1 MAHSN
6 GSLKR
11 EEGKYEEIV
20 EALPRLRFSEVI
32 YDRLMQ
38 NLTASQR
45 NVIFLHIFLRQAGYV
60 VKQRKYNSQVII
72 PASSYVHDVL
82 WKLGYDPEIVELAAR
97 AAEELQH

>member
-1 MAHSN
+1 M
-6 GSLKR
+6 L
-11 EEGKYEEIV
+11 EEVRTKAPQHYEEIV
-20 EALPRLRFSEVI
+20 EALPRLRFSESA
-32 YDRLMQ
+32 YDRLTR

-45 NVIFLHIFLRQAGYV
+45 NVVFLHIFLRQAGYI

-72 PASSYVHDVL
+72 PASSYAQDVI